1 MLNNKI
7 ILPSSFF
14 APPLY
19 YSILFNSPDCIIDV
33 HEHYIKQS
41 VRSRFSIYAAN
52 GKLDLS
58 VPKIRKKSSKTKM
71 KDIQIC
77 YAEPWQKKHWKSIT
91 SCYNSSPFFEYYKDK
106 FENIFKIK
114 EKYLI
119 DLNNKS
125 LDLIMQILKA
135 DRNINF
141 STQYQSNLSEND
153 FRSSS
158 FKSKNISK
166 YDQVF
171 STNHGFINNL
181 SVIDLIFNI
190 GPESMSF
197 INDLYKPK
205 VK

>member
-1 MLNNKI
+1 
-7 ILPSSFF
+7 
-14 APPLY
+14 
-19 YSILFNSPDCIIDV
+19 
-33 HEHYIKQS
+33 
-41 VRSRFSIYAAN
+41 
-52 GKLDLS
+52 
-58 VPKIRKKSSKTKM
+58 
-71 KDIQIC
+71 
-77 YAEPWQKKHWKSIT
+77 
-91 SCYNSSPFFEYYKDK
+91 
-106 FENIFKIK
+106 
-114 EKYLI
+114 
-119 DLNNKS
+119 
-125 LDLIMQILKA
+125 MQILKA

-181 SVIDLIFNI
+181 SIIDLIFNI

>member
-1 MLNNKI
+1 
-7 ILPSSFF
+7 
-14 APPLY
+14 
-19 YSILFNSPDCIIDV
+19 
-33 HEHYIKQS
+33 
-41 VRSRFSIYAAN
+41 
-52 GKLDLS
+52 
-58 VPKIRKKSSKTKM
+58 M

-77 YAEPWQKKHWKSIT
+77 YAEDWQKKHWKTIT

-141 STQYQSNLSEND
+141 STQYQSNFSEND
-153 FRSSS
+153 LRASS
-158 FKSKNISK
+158 FKSKNITK

-171 STNHGFINNL
+171 SINHGFIKNL
-181 SVIDLIFNI
+181 SIIDLIFNM
-190 GPESMSF
+190 GPESTNY